1 MHLALVS
8 PDPKRQ
14 HFELSLIS
22 EATPVKVNVSYAASQ
37 VLGHRLRWG
46 APRQCLPPCLGLRE
60 LQQLKGHPDKA
71 CVSWRCVHGPLF
83 PFTAHTL
90 QRTSLSFHCTQP
102 NFTVH
107 YSTIDNAVG
116 LLSRFEKGA
125 MMAAKV
131 DLKSAFRMVPIQ
143 ASEWSSEWFQSRPLN
158 GVPIQRPGLEPF

>member
-8 PDPKRQ
+8 PNPKRQ
-14 HFELSLIS
+14 LFELSLIS
-22 EATPVKVNVSYAASQ
+22 AVKVNVSYAASQ

-46 APRQCLPPCLGLRE
+46 ATRQGLPPCLGLCE
-60 LQQLKGHPDKA
+60 LQQLKDHPDKA
-71 CVSWRCVHGPLF
+71 CISWRCGHGPFF

-107 YSTIDNAVG
+107 YSTIDNVVG

-125 MMAAKV
+125 MMAKV
-131 DLKSAFRMVPIQ
+131 DLKSAFRMVPMQ
-143 ASEWSSEWFQSRPLN
+143 ASECSSEWFQSMPLN
-158 GVPIQRPGLEPF
+158 GAPIQRPGLEPF